1 MIEIEVD
8 GYIDAASVA
17 STPVDEVE
25 EMLHKHIGTNLSKQ
39 VMIHIDEMAFIN
51 MSLDEERGEFHYT
64 AELVLCSKESIVT
77 NIQRQAQL
85 MAKHGL
91 NEEQIEEIL
100 AIATEDTGGF

>member
-39 VMIHIDEMAFIN
+39 VMIHIDDMAFID
-51 MSLDEERGEFHYT
+51 MELDEENNQFHYK

-85 MAKHGL
+85 MAEYGL
-91 NEEQIEEIL
+91 NEKQIEKIL
-100 AIATEDTGGF
+100 AIVAEDTGGF